1 MIQLKDEY
9 QISKIRSSCHL
20 LYDMFN
26 EVGEKIDEGISTW
39 EIDKLCEDFMKRHHA
54 KGPCKG
60 YFGYP
65 NVTCTS
71 VNDTVIH
78 GIPSKRQILKS
89 GDIISVDV
97 CIDLDGYI
105 SDSTH
110 TYEIGKVS
118 DEVHQLNVVT
128 EKSLYL

>member
-1 MIQLKDEY
+1 MIQLKDDY

-20 LYDMFN
+20 LSDMFD
-26 EVGEKIDEGISTW
+26 EVGPQIVEGISTYD
-39 EIDKLCEDFMKRHHA
+39 IDRLCESFMKKHHA

-78 GIPSKRQILKS
+78 GIPSKKDILKLCA
-89 GDIISVDV
+89 IILQFFCNS
-97 CIDLDGYI
+97 IF
-105 SDSTH
+105 DSRT
-110 TYEIGKVS
+110 I
-118 DEVHQLNVVT
+118 N
-128 EKSLYL
+128 